1 MYVIVIAWLYVALMM
16 AAAEASHAN
25 GSLVGALFTFI
36 LYGLFPVAL
45 VIYVLKTPDRKKA
58 RLAKEAQE
66 AQEAQTAA
74 LKAADSKDETP

>member
-66 AQEAQTAA
+66 AQTAA
-74 LKAADSKDETP
+74 SKAGDSKDEMP

>member
-25 GSLVGALFTFI
+25 GSLIGALFTFI
-36 LYGLFPVAL
+36 LYGPFPVAL

-66 AQEAQTAA
+66 AQTAA

>member
-25 GSLVGALFTFI
+25 GSLIGALFTFI

-66 AQEAQTAA
+66 AQTAA
-74 LKAADSKDETP
+74 LKAADSNDETP

>member
-25 GSLVGALFTFI
+25 GSLIGALFTFI

>member
-25 GSLVGALFTFI
+25 GSLIGALFTFI

-58 RLAKEAQE
+58 RLAKEAH
-66 AQEAQTAA
+66 EAQTAA
-74 LKAADSKDETP
+74 SKAGDSKDETP

>member
-25 GSLVGALFTFI
+25 GSLIGALFTFI

-66 AQEAQTAA
+66 AQTAA
-74 LKAADSKDETP
+74 SKAGDSKDETP

>member
-16 AAAEASHAN
+16 AAAEASHAK

>member
-1 MYVIVIAWLYVALMM
+1 LYVIVIAWLYVALMM

-25 GSLVGALFTFI
+25 GSLIGALFTFI

-66 AQEAQTAA
+66 AQTAA
-74 LKAADSKDETP
+74 SKAGDSKDETP

>member
-16 AAAEASHAN
+16 AAAEASHSN
-25 GSLVGALFTFI
+25 GSLIGALFTFI

-66 AQEAQTAA
+66 AKTAA
-74 LKAADSKDETP
+74 SKAGDSKDETP

>member
-1 MYVIVIAWLYVALMM
+1 LYVIVIAWLYVALMM

-25 GSLVGALFTFI
+25 GSLIGALFTFI

-66 AQEAQTAA
+66 AQTAA
-74 LKAADSKDETP
+74 SKAGDSKDERP

>member
-25 GSLVGALFTFI
+25 GSLIGALFTFI

-66 AQEAQTAA
+66 AQTAT
-74 LKAADSKDETP
+74 LKAGDSKDETP

>member
-25 GSLVGALFTFI
+25 GSLIGALFTFI

-66 AQEAQTAA
+66 AQTAA
-74 LKAADSKDETP
+74 VKAGDSKDETP

>member
-1 MYVIVIAWLYVALMM
+1 LYVIVIAWLYVALMM

-25 GSLVGALFTFI
+25 GSLIGALFTFI

-66 AQEAQTAA
+66 AQTAA

>member
-16 AAAEASHAN
+16 AAAEASHGN

-66 AQEAQTAA
+66 AQTAA
-74 LKAADSKDETP
+74 SKAGDSKDETP

>member
-25 GSLVGALFTFI
+25 GSLIGALFTFI

-45 VIYVLKTPDRKKA
+45 MIYVLKTPDRKKA

-66 AQEAQTAA
+66 AQTAA

>member
-66 AQEAQTAA
+66 AQTAA
-74 LKAADSKDETP
+74 SKAGDSRDETP

>member
-1 MYVIVIAWLYVALMM
+1 LYVIVIAWLYVALMM

-66 AQEAQTAA
+66 AQTAA

>member
-25 GSLVGALFTFI
+25 GSLIGALFTFI

-66 AQEAQTAA
+66 AQTAA
-74 LKAADSKDETP
+74 SKAGDSKDERP

>member
-25 GSLVGALFTFI
+25 GSIIGALFTFI

-66 AQEAQTAA
+66 AQTAA
-74 LKAADSKDETP
+74 SKAGDSKDETP

>member
-74 LKAADSKDETP
+74 LKAGDSKDETP

>member
-1 MYVIVIAWLYVALMM
+1 LYVIVIAWLYVALMM

-66 AQEAQTAA
+66 AQTAA
-74 LKAADSKDETP
+74 SKAGDSKDETP

>member
-1 MYVIVIAWLYVALMM
+1 LYVIVIAWLYVALMM

-74 LKAADSKDETP
+74 SKAGDSKDETP

>member
-25 GSLVGALFTFI
+25 GSLIGALFTFI

-66 AQEAQTAA
+66 AQTAA

>member
-36 LYGLFPVAL
+36 WYGLFPVAL

-66 AQEAQTAA
+66 AQTAA

>member
-74 LKAADSKDETP
+74 LKAGDSKDEAP

>member
-66 AQEAQTAA
+66 AQTAA

>member
-25 GSLVGALFTFI
+25 GSLIGALFTFI

-66 AQEAQTAA
+66 AQTAA
-74 LKAADSKDETP
+74 SKAGDSRDETP

>member
-1 MYVIVIAWLYVALMM
+1 LYVIVIAWLYVALMM

-74 LKAADSKDETP
+74 LKAGDSKDETP

>member
-25 GSLVGALFTFI
+25 GSLIGALFTFI

-74 LKAADSKDETP
+74 LKAGDSKDETP

>member
-25 GSLVGALFTFI
+25 GSLIGALFTFI

-66 AQEAQTAA
+66 AQTATS
-74 LKAADSKDETP
+74 KAGDSKDETP

>member
-25 GSLVGALFTFI
+25 GSLIGALFTFI

-66 AQEAQTAA
+66 AQTAA
-74 LKAADSKDETP
+74 LNAGDSKDETP

>member
-45 VIYVLKTPDRKKA
+45 LIYVLKTPDRKKA

-66 AQEAQTAA
+66 AQTAA

>member
-36 LYGLFPVAL
+36 WYGLFPVAL

-74 LKAADSKDETP
+74 LKAGDSKDETP

>member
-66 AQEAQTAA
+66 AQTAA
-74 LKAADSKDETP
+74 SKAGDSKDETP